1 MALEIATGTS
11 RALPE
16 PKPTRP
22 APSPTTVSAVK
33 PNCLPPLTTFATRF
47 TATSFSSRSSP
58 DIGFSTLAIVSQT
71 LGLELEARFASGL
84 CQRFD
89 APVIHE
95 PGTVEGALGSPLALG
110 APRHPAAHGLGSLDV
125 AGGFQ
130 RSAHVLLQG
139 RRGNQNF
146 VAVGGEDLRIDML
159 GRPVHRQAQRG
170 EFLDLY
176 ASPARAAQAG
186 VLFGQ
191 FHVLT
196 SSSPLSATSFHRSTS
211 RPCPC
216 RAPAAGSRESPPR
229 SGRRAGDRCP

>member
-1 MALEIATGTS
+1 MPTGTS
-11 RALPE
+11 RALPK

-33 PNCLPPLTTFATRF
+33 PNCLPPLTTLATRF

-58 DIGFSTLAIVSQT
+58 DIGFSTLAICLQT
-71 LGLELEARFASGL
+71 LWLELETRFASGL

-95 PGTVEGALGSPLALG
+95 TGTVEGDLCNPLGLG
-110 APRHPAAHGLGSLDV
+110 ALCDCAADSLGSLDV

-130 RSAHVLLQG
+130 RTAHVLLQG

-146 VAVGGEDLRIDML
+146 VALGSEDLRIDVL

-170 EFLDLY
+170 ELFDLHS
-176 ASPARAAQAG
+176 APARTAQTG
-186 VLFGQ
+186 ILFGQ

-196 SSSPLSATSFHRSTS
+196 SSSPLSAKSFHRSTS

-216 RAPAAGSRESPPR
+216 RAPAAGSREFPPQ
-229 SGRRAGDRCP
+229 SGPPAEYRCP